1 MRHAAFSSGAPKT
14 FSHTRLCLT
23 RTTACARAL
32 YARDTARAHQVLQKT
47 VRPGAFTLRE
57 PSDGLVALIT
67 ALVQVCSGAAV
78 VVLVPIVLAAAVV
91 AAAAAALRWFSSEM
105 AGGRRS

>member
-1 MRHAAFSSGAPKT
+1 
-14 FSHTRLCLT
+14 
-23 RTTACARAL
+23 
-32 YARDTARAHQVLQKT
+32 